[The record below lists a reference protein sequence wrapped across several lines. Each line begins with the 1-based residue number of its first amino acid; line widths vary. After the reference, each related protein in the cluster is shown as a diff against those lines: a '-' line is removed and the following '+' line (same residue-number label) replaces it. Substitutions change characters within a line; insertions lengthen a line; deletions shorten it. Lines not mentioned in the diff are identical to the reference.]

1 MGPSRSSTGTHDSSS
16 AINLKTQSGPDRV
29 SANRRWIRNRGVL
42 ERPWAERSGAGRGGS
57 FEAGGDGRG
66 KGGIRLWADHL
77 PARRSCWL
85 RMLFDDPRRRR
96 WPGTSKILGHGFA
109 ASFSAST
116 ECTSLRGKMNSNGL
130 FQLEKLLF
138 EVHGLIVA
146 LNFTSFFLLML
157 LTVQA
162 NALWNLGFCK
172 DGGRSVA
179 KSR

>member
-1 MGPSRSSTGTHDSSS
+1 MGPSRSSTGTHDSST
-16 AINLKTQSGPDRV
+16 AINLKTRSGPDRV
-29 SANRRWIRNRGVL
+29 SADRRWIGNRGVL
-42 ERPWAERSGAGRGGS
+42 ERPWAERSGAGGGGS

-96 WPGTSKILGHGFA
+96 CPGTSKILGHGFA

-130 FQLEKLLF
+130 FQLEKLF
-138 EVHGLIVA
+138 EVHLVE
-146 LNFTSFFLLML
+146 LML

-162 NALWNLGFCK
+162 NSLWNLGFCK
-172 DGGRSVA
+172 YGGRSVA